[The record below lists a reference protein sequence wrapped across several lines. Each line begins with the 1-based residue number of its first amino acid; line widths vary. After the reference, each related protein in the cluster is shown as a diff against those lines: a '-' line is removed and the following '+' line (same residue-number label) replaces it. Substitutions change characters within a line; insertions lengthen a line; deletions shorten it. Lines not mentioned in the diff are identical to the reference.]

1 MSSAILIFVILNE
14 VKDLMLLREAFLE
27 AGGRSVASLRTTEA
41 EGRK

>member
-14 VKDLMLLREAFLE
+14 LKYLALIPEAFFE